1 MKLLNTNAANTKIAK
16 TQKASTDTP
25 IRIASLSMM
34 PNDTICP
41 SSKAAGCQA
50 DCLVSAGRG
59 RFNNVAASRQ
69 AKTDFFMRDQE
80 AFVAQLKKEMHSFIR
95 LCKRQDVQPVF
106 RLNTMSDIK
115 WESLLDME
123 GEFADAQFYDY
134 TKRAARLGKTPSNY
148 RLVFSY
154 SGRNQFRTQVGMARE
169 VQVPIAVVFRG
180 NDLPAE
186 YLGRKVIDG
195 DKSDLYNVESGECVV
210 GLRAKGK
217 AKHNNNGF
225 VVEVA

>member
-16 TQKASTDTP
+16 TQASADTP
-25 IRIASLSMM
+25 IRIASLSMT

-59 RFNNVAASRQ
+59 RFDNVAESRQ

-80 AFVAQLKKEMHSFIR
+80 GFVAQLKREMHNFIK

-123 GEFADAQFYDY
+123 GEFAAAQFYDY
-134 TKRAARLGKTPSNY
+134 TKRAARLGTTPSNY

-154 SGRNQFRTQVGMARE
+154 SGRNQFRTQVGIARQ

-180 NDLPAE
+180 DELPAE

-195 DKSDLYNVESGECVV
+195 DKSDLYNVESTDCVV

-217 AKHNNNGF
+217 AKRNDNGF
-225 VVEVA
+225 VVEVQ